1 LDLWPVGLMAC
12 WTYGLLDLWP
22 GIHGNCYENQ
32 HMFKNQIRL
41 RNSASKML
49 GLSDIDR
56 FMEPI
61 EISAVHK
68 KIVLETTMP
77 VSQVTSFYMNSAI

>member
-1 LDLWPVGLMAC
+1 
-12 WTYGLLDLWP
+12 
-22 GIHGNCYENQ
+22 
-32 HMFKNQIRL
+32 
-41 RNSASKML
+41 ML